1 MRNGQSTRRAKSP
14 GKSDEPGRPG
24 EPRKKRGTLTRLT
37 LALLAATGL
46 ALSTPS
52 PAQATT
58 TVDIPAP
65 TPDGV
70 SATVRFSDTVVPKP
84 YTPDPT
90 AYFGDRKCLN
100 TYHDYDPT
108 PGCGGFKLAVTLHN
122 VRNQPGYLAGLSSTD
137 YWFKA
142 YADTARTFGC
152 LRPDGTFD
160 HSTAFV
166 VRTTQQELLRT
177 YYYAEANW
185 VLHELRQSPTRDAG
199 PHFYMN
205 FPAVPV
211 DCPTG
216 TTPTQYGLKVSNI
229 RVTITDDNV
238 FGHSTWNAPGPF
250 YG

>member
-1 MRNGQSTRRAKSP
+1 MRNVRNMRNM
-14 GKSDEPGRPG
+14 PGRPG
-24 EPRKKRGTLTRLT
+24 RPGRRNTRRALTRLT
-37 LALLAATGL
+37 IALLAATGL
-46 ALSTPS
+46 ALSGPGT
-52 PAQATT
+52 AQATT

-65 TPDGV
+65 TADGV
-70 SATVRFSDTVVPKP
+70 SATVKFYDTVVPKP
-84 YTPDPT
+84 YNPDPT

-108 PGCGGFKLAVTLHN
+108 PGCGGFELGVTLHN
-122 VRNQPGYLAGLSSTD
+122 VRNQPGYIAGLSSTD
-137 YWFKA
+137 YWFTA

-160 HSTAFV
+160 HSTSFV
-166 VRTTQQELLRT
+166 VRTEHQQLMRT

-185 VLHELRQSPTRDAG
+185 VIYQHGADPTRDAG

-205 FPAVPV
+205 FPAVTV

-216 TTPTQYGLKVSNI
+216 MTPAQYGLKVTNVS
-229 RVTITDDNV
+229 VTIADDNV
-238 FGHSTWNAPGPF
+238 FGHSTWSTPGPF